1 MCSGSEKLANI
12 RQNEGR
18 CLPSDTFV
26 SEIAQH
32 SAVGETACHP
42 DSLHHEPWRSISA
55 NSAAVAVCRRVEL
68 HYPCMEATRTPSA
81 RGSEKFRRL
90 ALPIVVVL
98 AAAGA
103 ADPAILGHW
112 LTESGH
118 GVIEIVR
125 CENAVCGRIVGID
138 RTPSEPMPT
147 DVTGQSQCGLTII
160 SGATQAEDNAWYG
173 KIVDPRDGATYHAK
187 LWVDSD
193 GRLHLR
199 GYIGIPL
206 LGSTQVWSRFTG
218 RLAEN
223 CRFG

>member
-1 MCSGSEKLANI
+1 MKGDACRPTHLSQRLHNT
-12 RQNEGR
+12 
-18 CLPSDTFV
+18 LPSAKQPV
-26 SEIAQH
+26 IP
-32 SAVGETACHP
+32 TACTMNRGAA
-42 DSLHHEPWRSISA
+42 SLPTVRRWPY
-55 NSAAVAVCRRVEL
+55 AVAWSYTTRAWK
-68 HYPCMEATRTPSA
+68 PTRTPSA
-81 RGSEKFRRL
+81 RGSEGFRRL

-173 KIVDPRDGATYHAK
+173 KIVDPRDGATYHEK
-187 LWVDSD
+187 LRVDSD
-193 GRLHLR
+193 GRLNLR

>member
-1 MCSGSEKLANI
+1 
-12 RQNEGR
+12 
-18 CLPSDTFV
+18 
-26 SEIAQH
+26 
-32 SAVGETACHP
+32 
-42 DSLHHEPWRSISA
+42 
-55 NSAAVAVCRRVEL
+55 
-68 HYPCMEATRTPSA
+68 
-81 RGSEKFRRL
+81 
-90 ALPIVVVL
+90 VL
-98 AAAGA
+98 AAADA
-103 ADPAILGHW
+103 ADPAILGDW

-187 LWVDSD
+187 LSVDSD
-193 GRLHLR
+193 GRLNLR